1 MSGRKTAPF
10 IMIHNVA
17 NAIIQLSIV
26 IMISRVLGAD
36 AAGQYSL
43 AQSYVMPA
51 FFLGLFALKTQY
63 LIALDKPDFSDYLG
77 LRTFGASA
85 VFIVI
90 ILVTYCLEPPLIV
103 TIVVALAFVKL
114 FDGYID
120 ILIGVMQRSDMP
132 AFIGKTVATRLI
144 ILLGSFTGVFYIT
157 QDMVFALLALGTSGF
172 LHFFL
177 IEYPW
182 CKKHVRMDRHIFDFS
197 SEAISARKS
206 LAISGLPI
214 AMSVLLGAAQ
224 LSVLR
229 IFLEEFHG
237 TEILGQFSTT
247 LQVVL
252 IGNLF
257 IVATGQASMPSLSK
271 HFSNRNFKGFAK
283 IMAAVSGFV
292 VLCVFSGAGLSYLVG
307 DWLMEFVFGDDFTEL
322 GWLLVFASFSSL
334 PFFLNAFLNQAV
346 IACKLSATQ
355 LYVYVLGFCISCIL
369 GWIMIENYGMK
380 GAYISIFFVNLAQSI
395 IFLGLVFRAFGGGK
409 DIAANSE

>member
-10 IMIHNVA
+10 IMIQNVA
-17 NAIIQLSIV
+17 NAVIQLSVV

-36 AAGQYSL
+36 GAGQYSL

-90 ILVTYCLEPPLIV
+90 ILVTYFLEPPFIV
-103 TIVVALAFVKL
+103 LIVVALTFVKL

-120 ILIGVMQRSDMP
+120 ILIGVMQRSDKP
-132 AFIGKTVATRLI
+132 AFIGKTAATRLI
-144 ILLGSFTGVFYIT
+144 ILLGSFTGVFYLT
-157 QDMVFALLALGTSGF
+157 QDMVLALLALGTSGF

-182 CKKHVRMDRHIFDFS
+182 CKKHVRMDRPIFDFS
-197 SEAISARKS
+197 SEAIAARKS

-224 LSVLR
+224 LSVIR

-257 IVATGQASMPSLSK
+257 IVATGQAFMPSLSK
-271 HFSNRNFKGFAK
+271 HFANHNFKGFLK
-283 IMAAVSGFV
+283 IMAAVCGFV
-292 VLCVFSGAGLSYLVG
+292 IFCVLSGAGLSFLIG
-307 DWLMEFVFGDDFTEL
+307 DWLMEFVFGDDFTDL

-334 PFFLNAFLNQAV
+334 PFFLNAVLNQAV

-369 GWIMIENYGMK
+369 GWIMTQNYSMQ
-380 GAYISIFFVNLAQSI
+380 GAYISIFVVNLVQSI
-395 IFLGLVFRAFGGGK
+395 IFFGLVFRAFGGSHKIGT
-409 DIAANSE
+409 NTE